1 MMRSVSMTILAVCAL
16 TWVGCASQTT
26 APEDES
32 SSWNWVRLHEG
43 DTDSYSDLSIG
54 ANGEFALDSSSRGG
68 ESPARGLLAGERL
81 ETLARLIGDL
91 PLETYSAQGSCEDEY
106 VLSVTRDGS
115 LRTYRGSDCAEGTPA
130 SLTSLRDFLAGFA
143 AEIDEPQRLDA
154 GAVRVLASG
163 STSAIRTAREVV
175 LDDRDELFALIRE
188 HRPGGIVA
196 LPPVDFRNEVVV
208 AIFAGEKQSDGYSLS
223 HGATLSGDNGW
234 LTVQIISTE
243 PGRGCEPASTK
254 TQPFLLL
261 AVARTEGGMVLDH
274 ISEVE
279 DCGF

>member
-1 MMRSVSMTILAVCAL
+1 MMRSVAMTIFAVCAL
-16 TWVGCASQTT
+16 TWVGCAGNST
-26 APEDES
+26 APEED
-32 SSWNWVRLHEG
+32 SSWNWIRLHEG
-43 DTDSYSDLSIG
+43 GTDSYSDLSIG

-91 PLETYSAQGSCEDEY
+91 PLEAYSSQSSCDDEY

-115 LRTYRGSDCAEGTPA
+115 LRTYRASDCAAGTPA
-130 SLTSLRDFLAGFA
+130 SISELRDFLAGFA
-143 AEIDEPQRLDA
+143 AEIDEPQRSDPN
-154 GAVRVLASG
+154 AVRVLASG
-163 STSAIRTAREVV
+163 PNSAIRSAREVV
-175 LDDRDELFALIRE
+175 VESRDELFALIRE

-208 AIFAGEKQSDGYSLS
+208 GIFAGEKDTDGFSLS
-223 HGATLSGDNGW
+223 HGAALSGDNGW

-243 PGRGCEPASTK
+243 PGRGCDPANTK

-274 ISEVE
+274 LVDVE